1 MEAFMNGKYL
11 SFSLIFIFMIFFNSC
26 DIFNDITI
34 KMDKE
39 SFEKEHTVWN
49 NQNLANY
56 RFTYNFFDDAG
67 PIGPVTITIKENEIP
82 VIENSDQYNDYI
94 IAENISEIYDFI
106 NGTFDFIES
115 VKNGTYNGHK
125 IKSITLNISYNTQFH
140 YPREVNFSTGYVEKI
155 DGGAYY
161 TLKITEFRELN

>member
-1 MEAFMNGKYL
+1 MNGKYL

-26 DIFNDITI
+26 DIFNKDDITI

-39 SFEKEHTVWN
+39 SFEKEHIAWN

-125 IKSITLNISYNTQFH
+125 IKSITLNISYDTQYH
-140 YPREVNFSTGYVEKI
+140 YPKEVNLSTGYVEQI

-161 TLKITEFRELN
+161 TLKITEFRELD

>member
-1 MEAFMNGKYL
+1 MKGKYL
-11 SFSLIFIFMIFFNSC
+11 YFFLIGILMIFYNSC
-26 DIFNDITI
+26 DVSNKDNITI

-39 SFEKEHTVWN
+39 TFLKERNEWN
-49 NQNLANY
+49 NQNLTNY
-56 RFTYNFFDDAG
+56 QFTYNFFNDAG

-82 VIENSDQYNDYI
+82 VIEYPNQNNDHI

-115 VKNGTYNGHK
+115 VKNGTYNGYK
-125 IKSITLNISYNTQFH
+125 IKSITLNISYDTQYH
-140 YPREVNFSTGYVEKI
+140 YPKEVHLSTGYVESI

-161 TLKITEFRELN
+161 TLKIINFLELN